1 MFDLNMD
8 LKDLIFEESK
18 EGRNK
23 LIGMGI
29 LTGLSTTAIIGVIN
43 LAAGNIQ
50 ETLVDFRYLTLF
62 TIAII
67 LFIIS
72 QRYIFR
78 QTSQVFENIVYH
90 FRSRIAKKIEST
102 ELRVLE
108 MIGKSNI
115 YNKMT
120 QRSSEISQM
129 GAGVS
134 ASFQSAI
141 MTFFI
146 ILYVAFISFPAFLLT
161 VTIVSAGVYI
171 YLQKQQRALELINQ
185 SNQKELEM
193 FDSITDLIEG
203 FKQLKM
209 NKEKR
214 EEVGEDV
221 REITKRVRDIK
232 IETFD
237 INSDNYI
244 FAQVFFYI
252 LVGAIVFMLPVLV
265 ESYYEGI
272 SSVATAILFVI
283 GPLSTVVAGIPAY
296 AMANIA
302 VKEIYELERELD
314 QFNGFDYRSAKKPNF
329 RIDHSLSPFKEIQF
343 SDVNFEYGTLHGE
356 PAFGVGP
363 LSFQIHN
370 NELLFI
376 VGGNGSGKST
386 VLKLLTGLYYPDSG
400 TISVDGTIIKRLSNA
415 QSYRDLF
422 SAIFSDFHLFKKL
435 YALQDLNEETIQDL
449 LELMQL
455 ENKTYFKEDRFT
467 SLDLSTGQRK
477 RLALLIA
484 MLEDK
489 PIYIFDEWAADQ
501 DPEFRHFFYDKI
513 LPDLQSAGKTIIAV
527 THDDAYFDVADRIL
541 KLDMGKMTWLKN

>member
-1 MFDLNMD
+1 MD
-8 LKDLIFEESK
+8 LKDLIIEESK
-18 EGRNK
+18 EEKNK
-23 LIGMGI
+23 LIGMAV

-43 LAAGNIQ
+43 LAADNIQ

-78 QTSQVFENIVYH
+78 QTSQIFENIVYR
-90 FRSRIAKKIEST
+90 FRTRIAKKIEST

-129 GAGVS
+129 GAGVT

-146 ILYVAFISFPAFLLT
+146 IIYVAFISFPAFVLT
-161 VTIVSAGVYI
+161 VVIVTAGVYI
-171 YLQKQQRALELINQ
+171 YLQKQQRALDLINQ

-203 FKQLKM
+203 FKHLKI

-214 EEVGEDV
+214 KEVGEDV
-221 REITKRVRDIK
+221 EEVTRMVRDIK

-252 LVGAIVFMLPVLV
+252 LVGAIVFLLPVLV

-302 VKEIYELERELD
+302 VKEIYELEKELD
-314 QFNGFDYRSAKKPNF
+314 QFNGYTYNSPQKPNQ
-329 RIDHSLSPFKEIQF
+329 IADHNLYPFKEISF
-343 SDVNFEYGTLHGE
+343 SNVNFEYGTLHGE
-356 PAFGVGP
+356 SAFGVGP
-363 LSFQIHN
+363 LNLKIYN

-400 TISVDGTIIKRLSNA
+400 TISVDGKVIKRTSNA

-422 SAIFSDFHLFKKL
+422 AAIFSDFHLFKKL
-435 YALQDLNEETIQDL
+435 YALEDLNEEKIKNL

-455 ENKTYFKEDRFT
+455 ENKTSFKEDRFT

-489 PIYIFDEWAADQ
+489 PVYIFDEWAADQ

-541 KLDMGKMTWLKN
+541 KLDMGKMTWLKS

>member
-1 MFDLNMD
+1 MD
-8 LKDLIFEESK
+8 LKDLIINESK
-18 EGRNK
+18 EEKNK
-23 LIGMGI
+23 LVGMAV

-43 LAAGNIQ
+43 LAAENIQ

-67 LFIIS
+67 LFILS

-78 QTSQVFENIVYH
+78 QTSQVFENIV
-90 FRSRIAKKIEST
+90 FRFRTRIAKKIEST

-129 GAGVS
+129 GAGVT

-161 VTIVSAGVYI
+161 VVIISVGVYI

-185 SNQKELEM
+185 SNQKEVEM

-203 FKQLKM
+203 FKQIKL

-214 EEVGEDV
+214 EEVSDDV
-221 REITKRVRDIK
+221 KEVTTSVRDIK

-252 LVGAIVFMLPVLV
+252 LVGAIVFLLPVLV

-302 VKEIYELERELD
+302 VKEIYQLEMELD
-314 QFNGFDYRSAKKPNF
+314 QYNGNHFGSKRKAQHEFETKFY
-329 RIDHSLSPFKEIQF
+329 PFKEIAF
-343 SDVNFEYGTLHGE
+343 SDITFEYNTLHGE

-363 LSFQIHN
+363 LNFEIHN

-400 TISVDGTIIKRLSNA
+400 SISVDGNIIKRTANA

-435 YALQDLNEETIQDL
+435 YAVQDLDEEAIQNL

-455 ENKTYFKEDRFT
+455 EKKTFFKKDRFT
-467 SLDLSTGQRK
+467 NLDLSTGQRK

-527 THDDAYFDVADRIL
+527 THDDAYFDVADRIM

>member
-1 MFDLNMD
+1 MD
-8 LKDLIFEESK
+8 LKDLIIEESK
-18 EGRNK
+18 QERNK
-23 LIGMGI
+23 LIGMGV
-29 LTGLSTTAIIGVIN
+29 LTGFSTTAIIGVIN
-43 LAAGNIQ
+43 LAAENIQ

-72 QRYIFR
+72 QGYIFR
-78 QTSQVFENIVYH
+78 QTSQIFENIVYR

-120 QRSSEISQM
+120 QRSGEISQM
-129 GAGVS
+129 GAGVT

-161 VTIVSAGVYI
+161 VVIISAGVYI
-171 YLQKQQRALELINQ
+171 YLQKQERALQLINQ
-185 SNQKELEM
+185 SNQKEVEM

-203 FKQLKM
+203 FKQIKM

-214 EEVGEDV
+214 EEVSDDVEDV
-221 REITKRVRDIK
+221 TRQVRDIK

-237 INSDNYI
+237 INSGNYI

-252 LVGAIVFMLPVLV
+252 LVGAIVFLLPILV

-283 GPLSTVVAGIPAY
+283 GPLSTVIAGIPAF

-302 VKEIYELERELD
+302 VKEIYELEQELD
-314 QFNGFDYRSAKKPNF
+314 QFNGFTYQNLQKTNHAIDYSM
-329 RIDHSLSPFKEIQF
+329 HPFKEISF
-343 SDVNFEYGTLHGE
+343 SEIHFEYGSLHGE

-363 LSFQIHN
+363 LNFDIHN

-400 TISVDGTIIKRLSNA
+400 TISVDGKIIKRTSNA

-422 SAIFSDFHLFKKL
+422 SVIFSDFHLFKKL
-435 YALQDLNEETIQDL
+435 YALQELNEETIQNL

-455 ENKTYFKEDRFT
+455 ENKTFFKEDRFS

-501 DPEFRHFFYDKI
+501 DPEFRHFFYHKI

-527 THDDAYFDVADRIL
+527 THDDAYFDVADRIM
-541 KLDMGKMTWLKN
+541 KLDMGKITWLKN

>member
-1 MFDLNMD
+1 MD
-8 LKDLIFEESK
+8 LKDLIIEESK
-18 EGRNK
+18 EERNK
-23 LIGMGI
+23 LIGMGV

-43 LAAGNIQ
+43 LAAENIQ

-67 LFIIS
+67 LFILS

-78 QTSQVFENIVYH
+78 QTSQIFENIVYR
-90 FRSRIAKKIEST
+90 FRARIAKKIEST

-129 GAGVS
+129 GAGVT

-161 VTIVSAGVYI
+161 ITIVTVGVYI

-185 SNQKELEM
+185 SNQKEVEM
-193 FDSITDLIEG
+193 FDSVTDLIEG

-214 EEVGEDV
+214 KEVGDDVEDV
-221 REITKRVRDIK
+221 TRKVRDIK

-252 LVGAIVFMLPVLV
+252 LVGAIVFLLPVLV

-302 VKEIYELERELD
+302 VKEVHELEKELD
-314 QFNGFDYRSAKKPNF
+314 QFNGYSYNTSQKQKPGIDY
-329 RIDHSLSPFKEIQF
+329 SLYPFKEITF
-343 SDVNFEYGTLHGE
+343 SDVNFEYSTLHGE
-356 PAFGVGP
+356 SAFGVGP

-400 TISVDGTIIKRLSNA
+400 TITVDQKIVKRSSNA

-435 YALQDLNEETIQDL
+435 YALQELNEEVIKDL

-455 ENKTYFKEDRFT
+455 EDKTFFEEDRFT
-467 SLDLSTGQRK
+467 NLDLSTGQRK

-489 PIYIFDEWAADQ
+489 PVYIFDEWAADQ
-501 DPEFRHFFYDKI
+501 DPEFRHFFYHKI

-527 THDDAYFDVADRIL
+527 THDDAYFDVADRIM

>member
-1 MFDLNMD
+1 MD
-8 LKDLIFEESK
+8 LKELIIEESK
-18 EGRNK
+18 EEKNK
-23 LIGMGI
+23 LIGMAV

-43 LAAGNIQ
+43 MAADNIQ

-62 TIAII
+62 TIAIV
-67 LFIIS
+67 LFILS

-78 QTSQVFENIVYH
+78 QTSQIFENIV
-90 FRSRIAKKIEST
+90 FRFRTRIAKKIEST

-161 VTIVSAGVYI
+161 VVIVSAGVYI

-203 FKQLKM
+203 FKHLKI

-214 EEVGEDV
+214 KEVGEDV
-221 REITKRVRDIK
+221 EDVTRMVRDIK

-252 LVGAIVFMLPVLV
+252 LVGAIVFLLPVLV

-302 VKEIYELERELD
+302 VKEIHELEKELD
-314 QFNGFDYRSAKKPNF
+314 QFNGFTYDTSKKRNHIIDY
-329 RIDHSLSPFKEIQF
+329 SLHPFKEISF
-343 SDVNFEYGTLHGE
+343 SDVSFEYGNLHGE
-356 PAFGVGP
+356 SSFGVGP
-363 LSFQIHN
+363 LNFKIHN

-386 VLKLLTGLYYPDSG
+386 VLKLLTGLYHPENG
-400 TISVDGTIIKRLSNA
+400 TLSVDNNIIKRASNA

-435 YALQDLNEETIQDL
+435 YALKDLDKDEIQNL

-455 ENKTYFKEDRFT
+455 QNKTSFKEDRFT

-489 PIYIFDEWAADQ
+489 PVYVFDEWAADQ

-541 KLDMGKMTWLKN
+541 KLDMGKMTWLKS

>member
-1 MFDLNMD
+1 MD
-8 LKDLIFEESK
+8 LKDLIIEESK
-18 EGRNK
+18 EERNK
-23 LIGMGI
+23 LIGMGV

-43 LAAGNIQ
+43 LAAENIQ

-67 LFIIS
+67 LFILS

-78 QTSQVFENIVYH
+78 QTSQIFENIVYR
-90 FRSRIAKKIEST
+90 FRARIAKKIEST

-129 GAGVS
+129 GAGVT

-161 VTIVSAGVYI
+161 ITIVTVGVYI

-185 SNQKELEM
+185 SNQKEVEM
-193 FDSITDLIEG
+193 FDSVTDLIEG

-214 EEVGEDV
+214 EEVGDDVEDV
-221 REITKRVRDIK
+221 TRKVRDIK

-252 LVGAIVFMLPVLV
+252 LVGAIVFLLPVLV

-302 VKEIYELERELD
+302 VKEVHELEKELD
-314 QFNGFDYRSAKKPNF
+314 QFNGYSYNTSQKQNPGIDY
-329 RIDHSLSPFKEIQF
+329 SLYPFKEITF
-343 SDVNFEYGTLHGE
+343 SDVNFEYSTLHGE

-363 LSFQIHN
+363 LNFQIHN

-400 TISVDGTIIKRLSNA
+400 TITVDQKIVKRSSNA

-435 YALQDLNEETIQDL
+435 YALQELNEEVIKDL

-455 ENKTYFKEDRFT
+455 EDKTFFKEDRFT
-467 SLDLSTGQRK
+467 NLDLSTGQRK

-489 PIYIFDEWAADQ
+489 PVYIFDEWAADQ
-501 DPEFRHFFYDKI
+501 DPEFRHFF
-513 LPDLQSAGKTIIAV
+513 LSQNSARFTV
-527 THDDAYFDVADRIL
+527 CR
-541 KLDMGKMTWLKN
+541 